1 MSDHPKRT
9 DLESQI
15 DVLIKRAEDALR
27 QQLNDL
33 HRHHTAEFR
42 QDQAEAPQRPPSG
55 PASGDPDDATSP
67 WERQRI
73 KSPVVKR
80 SISIAGHKTSISLED
95 AFWKEL
101 RGITAERHMKVSELA
116 HTISTEREKGTLSS
130 AIRLFV
136 LEFYRKQISAHQEK
150 QTRDHAA

>member
-15 DVLIKRAEDALR
+15 DVLIKRAEDTLR
-27 QQLNDL
+27 HQLNDL
-33 HRHHTAEFR
+33 RRGHAAEIR
-42 QDQAEAPQRPPSG
+42 QDQTPQRPPSD
-55 PASGDPDDATSP
+55 PASGDAHDATSP
-67 WERQRI
+67 WERQRL

-80 SISIAGHKTSISLED
+80 SICIAGHKTSISLED

-101 RGITAERHMKVSELA
+101 REIAAERHMKLSELA
-116 HTISTEREKGTLSS
+116 HTISVEREKGNLSS

-136 LEFYRKQISAHQEK
+136 LEFYRKQIVAQQDK
-150 QTRDHAA
+150 QDGHRAA

>member
-1 MSDHPKRT
+1 MSDHPKRM

-27 QQLNDL
+27 QQLHDL
-33 HRHHTAEFR
+33 HRHTAEFR
-42 QDQAEAPQRPPSG
+42 QDQAQAPQRPPFG
-55 PASGDPDDATSP
+55 PTSGDPDAATP
-67 WERQRI
+67 TWERQRI

-101 RGITAERHMKVSELA
+101 RGIAAERHMKVSELA

-150 QTRDHAA
+150 QPRNHAA

>member
-1 MSDHPKRT
+1 MSDPKRT

-33 HRHHTAEFR
+33 HRCHAAEVTR
-42 QDQAEAPQRPPSG
+42 GWAPQHP
-55 PASGDPDDATSP
+55 DPVSDDPHDVTSP
-67 WERQRI
+67 RERQRM
-73 KSPVVKR
+73 KSPMVKH
-80 SISIAGHKTSISLED
+80 SISIAGHKTSVSLED

-101 RGITAERHMKVSELA
+101 TEIAAERHVKVSELA
-116 HTISTEREKGTLSS
+116 HTISTERENSNLSS

-150 QTRDHAA
+150 KTGNRAA